1 MLPKRFPW
9 LNRLYGPVNPHF
21 GHLYK
26 RPNLRHFPSR
36 LIWISPQLGHWNFV
50 DSLPGGIGLLQLVQ
64 VTKDNV
70 LSVIR
75 EHFVA
80 VLNCKG
86 SLYLLCLEIVGLSVF
101 LVCACNL
108 RFSLQLLRKSCFF
121 LLDAVSI
128 LP

>member
-1 MLPKRFPW
+1 M
-9 LNRLYGPVNPHF
+9 
-21 GHLYK
+21 
-26 RPNLRHFPSR
+26 
-36 LIWISPQLGHWNFV
+36 
-50 DSLPGGIGLLQLVQ
+50 DSLPGGIGLPQLVQ

-101 LVCACNL
+101 WFAFVICVFVAVCCH
-108 RFSLQLLRKSCFF
+108 K
-121 LLDAVSI
+121 AVFI
-128 LP
+128 